1 VRPDRTELYVMIA
14 NAYRRGKV
22 MWRTTAAAS
31 LLLVST
37 VALADDK
44 GDCLD
49 SKDHDL
55 RIKSCS
61 ALIER
66 NAKDAVA
73 YYNRGEAYELKGEAD
88 RAISDYTRA
97 IVSDP
102 NYAPAYNG
110 RGRAY
115 VSKGD
120 YVRAVDDVTRAGELT
135 RKVQV
140 HPTVE
145 VGPAKQNKD
154 ANSVLSAPGKPPA
167 TKNPSSVGK
176 APVPQKLPAA
186 GKAAVVEN
194 PSTLGKSPIA
204 EGAPTTGKAPVA
216 EKPSENTWLGHW
228 PAWMP
233 Q

>member
-1 VRPDRTELYVMIA
+1 
-14 NAYRRGKV
+14 

-31 LLLVST
+31 LVLVST

-44 GDCLD
+44 SDCLD

-55 RIKSCS
+55 RIRSCS
-61 ALIER
+61 AIIER
-66 NAKDAVA
+66 NPKDVVA
-73 YYNRGEAYELKGEAD
+73 YYNRGEAHELKGEVD
-88 RAISDYTRA
+88 RAISDYTKA

-135 RKVQV
+135 RKVQIR
-140 HPTVE
+140 PIVE
-145 VGPAKQNKD
+145 VVPPKQKKD
-154 ANSVLSAPGKPPA
+154 GNAGLSVPGKPPA
-167 TKNPSSVGK
+167 TRNPSS
-176 APVPQKLPAA
+176 A
-186 GKAAVVEN
+186 GKAVVPEKSPAVAKAPVVEN
-194 PSTLGKSPIA
+194 PSTLGKSTISDGVPA
-204 EGAPTTGKAPVA
+204 TGKAPIV

>member
-1 VRPDRTELYVMIA
+1 
-14 NAYRRGKV
+14 

-31 LLLVST
+31 LVLMST
-37 VALADDK
+37 AAMADDK
-44 GDCLD
+44 SDCLD

-61 ALIER
+61 AMIER
-66 NAKDAVA
+66 NPKDVLA
-73 YYNRGEAYELKGEAD
+73 YHNRGEAYELKGEVD
-88 RAISDYTRA
+88 RAISDYTKA

-135 RKVQV
+135 RKMQPQPAV
-140 HPTVE
+140 VE
-145 VGPAKQNKD
+145 AVPPKPKKD
-154 ANSVLSAPGKPPA
+154 ANSGSVSGKSAPGKSA
-167 TKNPSSVGK
+167 IAENPSTLGK
-176 APVPQKLPAA
+176 APVAENLPDA
-186 GKAAVVEN
+186 GKAAVVEK
-194 PSTLGKSPIA
+194 PVESP
-204 EGAPTTGKAPVA
+204 
-216 EKPSENTWLGHW
+216 WLGHW

>member
-1 VRPDRTELYVMIA
+1 
-14 NAYRRGKV
+14 

-31 LLLVST
+31 LVLMST
-37 VALADDK
+37 AALADDK
-44 GDCLD
+44 SDCLD

-61 ALIER
+61 AMIER
-66 NAKDAVA
+66 NPKDVVA
-73 YYNRGEAYELKGEAD
+73 YHNRGETYELKGEVD
-88 RAISDYTRA
+88 RAISDYTKA

-135 RKVQV
+135 RKMQPRPAV
-140 HPTVE
+140 VE
-145 VGPAKQNKD
+145 AAPPKPKKD
-154 ANSVLSAPGKPPA
+154 ANSGLPVPGKSA
-167 TKNPSSVGK
+167 I
-176 APVPQKLPAA
+176 A
-186 GKAAVVEN
+186 EN
-194 PSTLGKSPIA
+194 PSTLGK
-204 EGAPTTGKAPVA
+204 APVA
-216 EKPSENTWLGHW
+216 EKLPDAGEATVVEKPVESPWLGRW

>member
-1 VRPDRTELYVMIA
+1 MLIGG
-14 NAYRRGKV
+14 GKG

-31 LLLVST
+31 LVLVST

-44 GDCLD
+44 SDCMD
-49 SKDHDL
+49 GKDQDL
-55 RIKSCS
+55 RIKACS
-61 ALIER
+61 AIIDR
-66 NAKDAVA
+66 NPKDSFS
-73 YYNRGEAYELKGEAD
+73 YHNRGEAYELKGEVD
-88 RAISDYTRA
+88 RAIADYTKA

-140 HPTVE
+140 RPTVE
-145 VGPAKQNKD
+145 VGPPKQKKD
-154 ANSVLSAPGKPPA
+154 GNSGLSVPGKPPA
-167 TKNPSSVGK
+167 PKNPSS
-176 APVPQKLPAA
+176 A
-186 GKAAVVEN
+186 GKALVPEKSPAVAKAPVVEN
-194 PSTLGKSPIA
+194 PSTLGKSPIS
-204 EGAPTTGKAPVA
+204 EGSPATGKAPTV
-216 EKPSENTWLGHW
+216 EKPSESSWLGHW

-233 Q
+233 R